1 MSAAH
6 EIFSKSKEF
15 ESVQLKLKWELS
27 LDLPWNWAARLML
40 EIEKIIYVMCL

>member
-6 EIFSKSKEF
+6 EIFSKSTEF

-27 LDLPWNWAARLML
+27 LDLPWNCAARLML
-40 EIEKIIYVMCL
+40 EIERNDM